1 MVKRTTALYN
11 GSIIGI
17 ESIYSVV
24 DGKQINKPNELKALR
39 EKSRNNLLS
48 CPCGCGTIL
57 ILVAGEKNLREQHFR
72 EKAGTGKYECTMPTE
87 SEKSISSKIVL
98 KCWLED
104 KLKVDDIESRVPI
117 NSFEN
122 TIRKPEYTFLSKSK
136 KIAIRYWM
144 TRANID
150 EDKLDVLSSTIN
162 NINVIYI
169 VDCSNRGTNGQYP
182 ETLMKIQNKQ
192 GYCLYLK
199 INGIDYSESYLSA
212 VYFDKDEDGLWKE
225 IEIDSAKLIDVN
237 IINDKITFKGQY
249 LDENLK
255 LKKIEFDEH
264 KKLIIAKRREQEKIE
279 EERKRITEEKR
290 KLDFE
295 ITIKRLEE
303 EKAKRLE
310 EENRKHLL
318 EERSRRIEE
327 EEKVRISENAK
338 LNRMLEL
345 SREKVERRDI
355 IKQLQQQEV
364 QARDSEGNR
373 WIKCECCGK
382 IAKESEFKSYGGIN
396 HVNLGIC
403 YDCKINPKADE
414 ILKVEKPIE
423 NKKFNH
429 NTCPECGGK
438 LVLRKGKFG
447 EFYGCSNYPRCNFSK
462 KLIKN

>member
-1 MVKRTTALYN
+1 M
-11 GSIIGI
+11 
-17 ESIYSVV
+17 
-24 DGKQINKPNELKALR
+24 
-39 EKSRNNLLS
+39 
-48 CPCGCGTIL
+48 
-57 ILVAGEKNLREQHFR
+57 
-72 EKAGTGKYECTMPTE
+72 
-87 SEKSISSKIVL
+87 
-98 KCWLED
+98 
-104 KLKVDDIESRVPI
+104 
-117 NSFEN
+117 
-122 TIRKPEYTFLSKSK
+122 
-136 KIAIRYWM
+136 
-144 TRANID
+144 
-150 EDKLDVLSSTIN
+150 
-162 NINVIYI
+162 
-169 VDCSNRGTNGQYP
+169 
-182 ETLMKIQNKQ
+182 
-192 GYCLYLK
+192 
-199 INGIDYSESYLSA
+199 
-212 VYFDKDEDGLWKE
+212 
-225 IEIDSAKLIDVN
+225 IDVN
-237 IINDKITFKGQY
+237 IINDKITFKGQS

-255 LKKIEFDEH
+255 LKKIKFDEH
-264 KKLIIAKRREQEKIE
+264 KKIIIAKRREQEKIE
-279 EERKRITEEKR
+279 EEEEERKRIAEEKR

-345 SREKVERRDI
+345 SREKVERREIEDNI

-373 WIKCECCGK
+373 WLKCECCGK

-447 EFYGCSNYPRCNFSK
+447 EFYGCSNYPRCNFTK

>member
-1 MVKRTTALYN
+1 LVKRTTALYK

-264 KKLIIAKRREQEKIE
+264 KKFIIAKRREQEKIE
-279 EERKRITEEKR
+279 EERKRIAEEKR

-338 LNRMLEL
+338 LNSMLEL
-345 SREKVERRDI
+345 SREKVERREI

-423 NKKFNH
+423 KKKYNP

-438 LVLRKGKFG
+438 LILRKGKFG
-447 EFYGCSNYPRCNFSK
+447 EFYGCSNYPRCNFTK